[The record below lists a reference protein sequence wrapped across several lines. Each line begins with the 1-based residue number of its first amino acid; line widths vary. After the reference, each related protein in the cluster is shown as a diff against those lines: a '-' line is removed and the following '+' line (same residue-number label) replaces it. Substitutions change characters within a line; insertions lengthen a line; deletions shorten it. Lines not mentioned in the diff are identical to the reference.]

1 MKRLTFIRHGK
12 SSWNHGLPDH
22 DRPLKQRA
30 TADASLVITA
40 FKASMQGYGPMV
52 WSSSAKRALETAKM
66 FKEQLSIEES
76 DFMVKQELYTFDSD
90 ELKAVVNLCDDRIN
104 DLVIVGHN
112 PAITDLVNELGTIY
126 FDNVPTTGLVC
137 LEFET
142 NKWTDISEGKTTYYL
157 FPKNLR

>member
-22 DRPLKQRA
+22 DRPLKRRA
-30 TADASLVITA
+30 TADAGVVINA
-40 FKASMQGYGPMV
+40 FKTPLQGRTPML

-66 FKEQLSIEES
+66 FKDQLRIEES
-76 DFMVKQELYTFDSD
+76 SFLVKQELYTFDSD
-90 ELKAVVNLCDDRIN
+90 ELKTVVSLCDDRIN
-104 DLVIVGHN
+104 DLMIVGHN
-112 PAITDLVNELGTIY
+112 PAITDLVNELGTTG
-126 FDNVPTTGLVC
+126 FANVPTTGLVA

-142 NKWTDISEGKTTYYL
+142 NKWADISDGKTVSYF